1 MNAYMIIQRAVGFVY
16 NIDARRKRNFLKMFE
31 VFGFFYTREKWEHN
45 KKNNCLIG

>member
-31 VFGFFYTREKWEHN
+31 VFGFFYTREKMRTQQKE
-45 KKNNCLIG
+45 